1 MKNKRLFTEKRKN
14 FPHTSGIYLI
24 YSPINDGYYIGSS
37 IDLQSRLCGH
47 RNNLKRNSHDNL
59 KLQNAYN
66 KYGHKAFMYKI
77 LYQYDH
83 FIIYNSDE
91 YINDLLVKEKYYIEL
106 YKSHY
111 LYNIVMDPTTQLPE
125 IPKIAVYQYDKDGNF
140 IREWESA
147 EEVHRMLGVQL
158 RTALLTHIK
167 AAGYFWRK
175 EKVDK
180 LDLSYLKNRG
190 SGIKSKQEVSLYNL
204 LGKKILTFS
213 SITELSNYLKVSV
226 NLINTSIK
234 TTGAITGTYYRAGKG
249 HDDWLDN
256 DINFHRRFHFVIAQ
270 FDLNGNFIKLFPGIE
285 EAQKELH
292 LTSIYDNISGKTK
305 KSGNFVF
312 KKLSNELVKFCE
324 LPEVP

>member
-1 MKNKRLFTEKRKN
+1 MKDKRLFTEKRKN

-24 YSPINDGYYIGSS
+24 YSPINDGYYVGSS
-37 IDLQSRLCGH
+37 VDLQSRLCGH
-47 RNNLKRNSHDNL
+47 RTELKRNNHNNI
-59 KLQNAYN
+59 KLQSAYN
-66 KYGHKAFMYKI
+66 KYGHKVFMYKI

-83 FIIYNSDE
+83 FVIYNSDE

-111 LYNIVMDPTTQLPE
+111 LYNIVIDPTTQLPE

-140 IREWESA
+140 IKEWESA
-147 EEVHRMLGVQL
+147 NEVHRVLGVQL
-158 RTALLTHIK
+158 KAALSMHIK

-190 SGIKSKQEVSLYNL
+190 CGSKSKKEVSLYNL
-204 LGKKILTFS
+204 LGKKISTFE
-213 SITELSNYLKVSV
+213 SIRELAKYLNVSV
-226 NLINTSIK
+226 NLVNTSIK
-234 TTGAITGTYYRAGKG
+234 TTCAITGTSYRAAFG
-249 HDDWLDN
+249 HEDWLDN
-256 DINFHRRFHFVIAQ
+256 DINFNRRFCFIIAQ
-270 FDLNGNFIKLFPGIE
+270 FDLKGNFIKLFPGIE